1 MSKPFHVWN
10 EAVSF
15 FVFNRLVGDVLVK
28 ELSDYLFCEFTPKLR
43 EKVACEKHV
52 GVRAAVVKFSKSCNC
67 EDVVMDN

>member
-1 MSKPFHVWN
+1 
-10 EAVSF
+10 
-15 FVFNRLVGDVLVK
+15 
-28 ELSDYLFCEFTPKLR
+28 LR